1 MKQFLSALTA
11 FLATTATDAK
21 LFELETT
28 FTNEEEIFVGIELD
42 NPVHL
47 KLPRAKPPQDNLCLE
62 CTGWQLVDDSV
73 TYTDFTIAPVV
84 VGKRTKF
91 MLTATGETNMDGELI
106 EFENT
111 CNVDVNGDS
120 VETKSILVSVFPF
133 RESE

>member
-28 FTNEEEIFVGIELD
+28 FTNEEEIFLGVELD

-47 KLPRAKPPQDNLCLE
+47 KLPRAKPPHDMCLE
-62 CTGWQLVDDSV
+62 CTGWQLVDDTA
-73 TYTDFTIAPVV
+73 TYTDFEIAPVV

-91 MLTATGETNMDGELI
+91 VLTATGETNMDGELI

-111 CNVDVNGDS
+111 CNVDENGDS

>member
-21 LFELETT
+21 LFVLETT
-28 FTNEEEIFVGIELD
+28 FTNEEEIFMGIELD

-47 KLPRAKPPQDNLCLE
+47 KLPRAKPPHDMCLE

-73 TYTDFTIAPVV
+73 TYTDFEIAPVV

-91 MLTATGETNMDGELI
+91 MLTATGATNMDGDLV

-111 CNVDVNGDS
+111 CNVDGNGDS

>member
-1 MKQFLSALTA
+1 MKQFLSTLTA

-28 FTNEEEIFVGIELD
+28 FTNEEEIFLGVELD

-47 KLPRAKPPQDNLCLE
+47 KLPRAKPPHDMCLE
-62 CTGWQLVDDSV
+62 CTGWQLVDDTA
-73 TYTDFTIAPVV
+73 TYTDFEIAPVV

-91 MLTATGETNMDGELI
+91 VLTATGETNMDGELI

-111 CNVDVNGDS
+111 CNVDENGDS

>member
-28 FTNEEEIFVGIELD
+28 FTNEEEIFLGVELD

-47 KLPRAKPPQDNLCLE
+47 KLPRAKPPHDMCLE
-62 CTGWQLVDDSV
+62 CTGWQLVDDTA
-73 TYTDFTIAPVV
+73 TYTDFEIAPVV
-84 VGKRTKF
+84 IGKRTKF
-91 MLTATGETNMDGELI
+91 VLTATGETNMDGELI

-111 CNVDVNGDS
+111 CNVDENGDS